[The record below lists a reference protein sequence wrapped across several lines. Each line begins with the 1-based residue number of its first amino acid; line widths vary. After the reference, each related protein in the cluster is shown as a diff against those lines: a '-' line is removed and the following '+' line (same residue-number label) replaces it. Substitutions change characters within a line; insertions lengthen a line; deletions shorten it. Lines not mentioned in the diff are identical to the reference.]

1 MAFVFSQFN
10 GSRNKASAYKVKKK
24 EKKRKEPPPEPPDV
38 TMQILIF
45 GLSSL
50 VT

>member
-10 GSRNKASAYKVKKK
+10 GGRNKASAYKGKKKK
-24 EKKRKEPPPEPPDV
+24 ERKEPPPEPPDV
-38 TMQILIF
+38 TMQVLIF